1 DGEPVAIVN
10 ATLAAQLKDAVG
22 QFITPQ
28 GDPVARR
35 IVGVVQDTK
44 YNGIVE
50 GPQPFV
56 YVPMP
61 QSFRGE
67 MWLYV
72 KTRVPGIES
81 VVRRQVAALDPD
93 IAFSNV
99 HTVAEQIDN
108 ARAQQR
114 TSAEASAAVAVIA
127 VLLALIGLYGVL
139 AASVDR
145 RRREIAIRAAI
156 GATPRDILRGVA
168 IEGMSL
174 TLVGIAMGVA
184 VSVVASRVLSA
195 LLYGVAPRDPVAF
208 TIMP

>member
-1 DGEPVAIVN
+1 MPILAGRGFDATDRVDGEPVAIVN
-10 ATLAAQLKDAVG
+10 ATLAARTGSALG
-22 QFITPQ
+22 QFITAT
-28 GDPVARR
+28 GEGVARR
-35 IVGVVQDTK
+35 IVGIVQDTK

-61 QSFRGE
+61 QAFRVE

-81 VVRRQVAALDPD
+81 VVRRRLAALDPD
-93 IAFSNV
+93 VALSNV
-99 HTVAEQIDN
+99 HKIAEQLDN

-114 TSAEASAAVAVIA
+114 TSARASATVAGIA

-156 GATPRDILRGVA
+156 GAAPRDILRGLPSKA
-168 IEGMSL
+168 C
-174 TLVGIAMGVA
+174 
-184 VSVVASRVLSA
+184 RCVL
-195 LLYGVAPRDPVAF
+195 
-208 TIMP
+208 